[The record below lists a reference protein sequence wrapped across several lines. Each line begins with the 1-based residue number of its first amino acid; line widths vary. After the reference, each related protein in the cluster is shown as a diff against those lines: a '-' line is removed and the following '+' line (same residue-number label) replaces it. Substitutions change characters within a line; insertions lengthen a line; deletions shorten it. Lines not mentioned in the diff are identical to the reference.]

1 MSAPHGPHAR
11 PKQNY
16 ARPKQ
21 NKKNKVGAA
30 NLFFLVMHCALNL
43 SKLCRALSSSPPAR
57 HISLENALVANKAE
71 HKVQMRKDEIDK
83 ERKTNR

>member
-1 MSAPHGPHAR
+1 MGPM
-11 PKQNY
+11 PGPSKTM
-16 ARPKQ
+16 PGPSKT
-21 NKKNKVGAA
+21 KKNKVGAA

-57 HISLENALVANKAE
+57 HISLENTLVANKAE